1 MSGIKPKK
9 VMKSHTFKVLRYF
22 LAAIGVSVCLAAIV
36 LLSLPSVISSDWTR
50 GLIERQLA
58 KATGKPASLENL
70 SFSWT
75 EGLRL
80 QALQIGTGPLDDPQF
95 LASLQDLHAD
105 FGLAPLLRGDLHLLL
120 ELRGLRLR
128 LAHAEQQEPAPPP
141 KPMPDVLREAFSAL
155 RGGLTPRP
163 LDLDAHLRVDLSDM
177 DVRIEPAPEGKP
189 LELHHISFFLEAK
202 RLKDAP
208 VTVKAGL
215 NIAKEDS
222 PPIPVRLAASL
233 AGLKDTTGRLNPAQA
248 NLDVMLDA
256 PGLEL
261 LAVGSLTKGLKVELK
276 SQLGEAQNAVRP
288 LLPPAVPELD
298 GAMALTLAVTQTVP
312 DRLDLGLTIRADA
325 VRAANGALGDKAA
338 GPISLKMLQ
347 AATLDLKAETASLSG
362 SLEIKPTSQLRW
374 VAGID
379 GVAEGKPR
387 ATFSMTE
394 TRLVLNELLPSVRAF
409 LPPGLSLGQAELAL
423 DSLNLTAALPP
434 PGDKQDINV
443 SLKGLKLAASKLSR
457 RASSG
462 QLSIGQAHVLIDSA
476 SLTLPG
482 ASPGR
487 AEASITASADTIRL
501 PGATPAVIRS
511 FSLPRLVL
519 QAEALSQNASA
530 LFGIAGNAAL
540 ELDAQ
545 AHGIE
550 AKGRAAVPSLTA
562 EVRLRAGLPDAKSAS
577 INLLA
582 LNLDAPLVRVLQPRK
597 KTIELPLILRASAP
611 EITLSGAELTPG
623 LHNLALN
630 LNLGQALQCEAQAS
644 LAGPA
649 GRDLSTQGTLSLDAQ
664 KTLALTSSFAPR
676 KTKASGALSVDWK
689 LAAVLPGPAGA
700 SKDIAKPQ
708 KTIKQSL
715 KELDF
720 LHILDATLKLD
731 SLSLDLPLA
740 AAPGQEPET
749 LRLRGFTTPKPLR
762 ITVREG
768 VHEASLTGTLAFG
781 PMDSLPG
788 VGKLS
793 KPLRGLFTVNAAQ
806 QDARSIQLSQLLHL
820 DGLDLDQNL
829 SLTLDKLDTVLDR
842 DQDRLA
848 AVLEQVDGN
857 VSFSLTSGLSALP
870 PSTGAKGLSGSGRLE
885 AGAEARLSGGRS
897 LALSA
902 RLLSPGIDLHL
913 GPDFAV
919 EGLSSTLRV
928 SRRYRLL
935 RGLRCP
941 GEQEQAGL
949 PLSEQVFDLFPS
961 RDTEP
966 SATGG
971 VALGQLLRP
980 DTSRTTAGAFGLA
993 RLRLKSGGLPL
1004 DIHDI
1009 RMQLD
1014 DSGPVPGL
1022 RSFRAGLLG
1031 GNVLGSAMLRKSA
1044 GRYSLD
1050 ADLAFTGIDPAR
1062 LLPEKTPRDLGALAE
1077 TSGRVSL
1084 SVPLT
1089 PDPEELLRRLSFRA
1103 DITKIGPR
1111 TLERMLYAL
1120 DPEEQNETI
1129 VQQRRLMGI
1138 GYPRNL
1144 RIAAAYGNLSLSG
1157 AVDVKGFQ
1165 LDLPPVDRL
1174 GIANLP
1180 FKKQLSKP
1188 LAAVPGLIKILDAAS
1203 GSLICRAPSRLPAT
1217 LRVVEPASQGVSR

>member
-1 MSGIKPKK
+1 MSGIKLKK
-9 VMKSHTFKVLRYF
+9 IMKSRTIKMLRYF
-22 LAAIGVSVCLAAIV
+22 LAAIGLVVCLTAVV
-36 LLSLPSVISSDWTR
+36 LLSLPSVISSDWAR
-50 GLIERQLA
+50 GQVERQLA
-58 KATGKPASLENL
+58 AATGKPASLESL
-70 SFSWT
+70 SFSWA

-80 QALQIGTGPLDDPQF
+80 QALRLGTGQLDDPRF

-105 FGLAPLLRGDLHLLL
+105 IGLAPLLRGDLHLLL

-141 KPMPDVLREAFSAL
+141 KPMPDALREMFSSL

-163 LDLDAHLRVDLSDM
+163 LSLDAHVKVDLSDM
-177 DVRIEPAPEGKP
+177 DVRIEPTPVGKA
-189 LELHHISFFLEAK
+189 LELHHISFFVEAK
-202 RLKDAP
+202 GLKDAP

-215 NIAKEDS
+215 NIAKEDL

-233 AGLKDTTGRLNPAQA
+233 AGLRDEADRLNPAQA

-261 LAVGSLTKGLKVELK
+261 LAAGSLAKGLKVEVK
-276 SQLGEAQNAVRP
+276 SQLGEALNAVRT
-288 LLPPAVPELD
+288 LLPPAIPELD
-298 GAMALTLAVTQTVP
+298 GAMALTLAVVQTVP
-312 DRLDLGLTIRADA
+312 DSLDLGLTIRADA
-325 VRAANGALGDKAA
+325 VRAANGTLGNKAA
-338 GPISLKMLQ
+338 GPITLKLVQ
-347 AATLDLKAETASLSG
+347 AATLNLKAETASLPG
-362 SLEIKPTSQLRW
+362 SLEIKPSSQLHW

-387 ATFSMTE
+387 ATLSVTE

-409 LPPGLSLGQAELAL
+409 LPPGLSLGQAELVL
-423 DSLNLTAALPP
+423 DSLNLATTLPA
-434 PGDKQDINV
+434 PGDKQNIDVN
-443 SLKGLKLAASKLSR
+443 LKGLKLAASKLTR

-462 QLSIGQAHVLIDSA
+462 QLSIGQAHVLVGSA

-487 AEASITASADTIRL
+487 AEASITASADAIRI
-501 PGATPAVIRS
+501 PGATPAAIRS

-519 QAEALSQNASA
+519 QADTLSQNASA

-540 ELDAQ
+540 ELEAQ

-550 AKGRAAVPSLTA
+550 AKGKAAVPSLAA
-562 EVRLRAGLPDAKSAS
+562 EARLRADLPAAKSGS
-577 INLLA
+577 LNLLA
-582 LNLDAPLVRVLQPRK
+582 LNLDAPLVRVLQPGK
-597 KTIELPLILRASAP
+597 KTIELPLTLRANAP
-611 EITLSGAELTPG
+611 EITLAGPKLTPG
-623 LHNLALN
+623 LHNLVLN
-630 LNLGQALQCEAQAS
+630 LSLGQALRCEAQAS
-644 LAGPA
+644 LTGSA

-676 KTKASGALSVDWK
+676 KAKASGALSVDWK
-689 LAAVLPGPAGA
+689 LAAVLPGPAVA
-700 SKDIAKPQ
+700 PKDTAKPP

-715 KELDF
+715 KELSS
-720 LHILDATLKLD
+720 LHVLDATLKLD
-731 SLSLDLPLA
+731 NLSLDWPLDG
-740 AAPGQEPET
+740 APGQDAET
-749 LRLRGFTTPKPLR
+749 LRLRGFTTPKPLH
-762 ITVREG
+762 ITARNG
-768 VHEASLTGTLAFG
+768 IHEASLTGTLAFG
-781 PMDSLPG
+781 PLDSLPG

-793 KPLRGLFTVNAAQ
+793 KPLRGLLTVNAAQ
-806 QDARSIQLSQLLHL
+806 QDARSVQLSQLLHL
-820 DGLDLDQNL
+820 EGLDLDQNL
-829 SLTLDKLDTVLDR
+829 SLTLDKLDTGLDR

-857 VSFSLTSGLSALP
+857 VSFSLTTGLNALP
-870 PSTGAKGLSGSGRLE
+870 PSATAKGLSGSGRLE

-902 RLLSPGIDLHL
+902 RLLSPGMDLRV
-913 GPDFAV
+913 GPELAV
-919 EGLSSTLRV
+919 EGLSSTLRL

-935 RGLRCP
+935 HDLRCP

-961 RDTEP
+961 QDSTRT
-966 SATGG
+966 AIGG
-971 VALGQLLRP
+971 VALGQLLRS
-980 DTSRTTAGAFGLA
+980 DTSRTTAGGFGLA

-1004 DIHDI
+1004 DISDI

-1031 GNVLGSAMLRKSA
+1031 GNILGSAMLRKNA
-1044 GRYSLD
+1044 GLYSLE
-1050 ADLAFTGIDPAR
+1050 ADLAFTGIDPGR
-1062 LLPEKTPRDLGALAE
+1062 LLPEKTPRDLGAQAE

-1089 PDPEELLRRLSFRA
+1089 PDPEELLRRLTFRA

-1174 GIANLP
+1174 AIANLP
-1180 FKKQLSKP
+1180 LKKQLSKP

-1203 GSLICRAPSRLPAT
+1203 GSLICRDPARLSAT